1 MHPWQRNSAFYL
13 GGIAAGFLP
22 WALLF
27 GLNTVS
33 GRGDIAVNV
42 AIAGYCLTL
51 AVAIVVVFNIQYPL
65 TAYWRW
71 AALGLGTM
79 CVVTGL
85 VTWFI
90 YAHANL

>member
-1 MHPWQRNSAFYL
+1 MHRWQRNSAFYL
-13 GGIAAGFLP
+13 GGIAAGCLP

-27 GLNTVS
+27 GINMVS
-33 GRGDIAVNV
+33 GRDGIALNV

-51 AVAIVVVFNIQYPL
+51 AVAIVGVFNIQYPV
-65 TAYWRW
+65 TAYWCW

-90 YAHANL
+90 YAHANV